1 MFDEKNQ
8 EQVVEETLEASEIQN
23 VEKASADDASTTT
36 ADNVAEIADYLNPEL
51 FNDVKTLSD
60 SDLDENSNPTE
71 VSDELEKKYSSTFG
85 DISEHSLIEG
95 RVVGMNDRDVL
106 IDIGFKSEGIID
118 RSEFKADDLPV
129 IGDQVEVYLEF
140 IEDASGNT
148 ILSKEK
154 ADFMRR
160 WKELKDAFESEKI
173 IKGKIVR
180 RIKGGLIVDLGVVQA
195 FLPGS
200 QVDVRPIQDFDIYL
214 DREIEI
220 RIVKFNESR
229 KNIVVS
235 HKVILEDSLQEQ
247 REALFKELEVGS
259 ILEGRVKN
267 VTDFGVFVDLG
278 GIDGLLHITD
288 LSWGRVNHPSEVLSM
303 NDLITV
309 KVIEYDEDRKRVS
322 LGLKQL
328 APHPWEDVE
337 IKYPIGNVVKGK
349 VVSLTNY
356 GCFIELEPGVE
367 GLVHVSEI
375 SWTKHIKNP
384 SEVYNMG
391 DDVDA
396 KVLSIDIED
405 KKISLGVKQLTPD
418 PWDEIEEKYMVGTVH
433 KAIVQNLTQ
442 FGAFAA
448 LEEGIDGL
456 VHVSDLSWTKVVK
469 HPKEVVEKD
478 QEIEVRILE
487 ISRENRRISLGFKQV
502 GDDPWPDI
510 VNHYEAGKEVSG
522 EIIRVLD
529 KGIIIQLEMGVEGI
543 IPFGKMSKKDR
554 RALANQ
560 YEIGANLSGIVMKVS
575 PEDKKVVLYKEELA
589 GAGNRTSANDE
600 VKQYLTNQKTDS
612 GEKLELPQELID
624 IASQAEKDGIED
636 DSMPLNLKSKKKNR
650 QPQWGWKFILKLN
663 KPIESLIGQKL
674 SLLFGALGLALL
686 LWIFVVSQ
694 DEYTLILD
702 LPIEARNLNV
712 QKAHKEEVPS

>member
-8 EQVVEETLEASEIQN
+8 EQVVEEALETSEIQN
-23 VEKASADDASTTT
+23 DEKVSAYNASTTT
-36 ADNVAEIADYLNPEL
+36 ADNVAEITDYLNPEL
-51 FNDVKTLSD
+51 FKDVKTLSD
-60 SDLDENSNPTE
+60 SDLEENSNPTQ
-71 VSDELEKKYSSTFG
+71 VSDELEKKYSGTFG

-118 RSEFKADDLPV
+118 RSEFKPDDLPL

-160 WKELKDAFESEKI
+160 WKELKDAFENEKI

-235 HKVILEDSLQEQ
+235 HKIILEDSLQEQ

-337 IKYPIGNVVKGK
+337 IKFPIGNVVKGK

-391 DDVDA
+391 DEVDA

-433 KAIVQNLTQ
+433 KATVQNLTQ

-448 LEEGIDGL
+448 LEEGVDGL

-502 GDDPWPDI
+502 GDDPWPEI

-529 KGIIIQLEMGVEGI
+529 KGIIIQLDMDVEGI

-589 GAGNRTSANDE
+589 GTGNRTTANDE

-624 IASQAEKDGIED
+624 LASQAEKDGIED
-636 DSMPLNLKSKKKNR
+636 GATDSE
-650 QPQWGWKFILKLN
+650 F
-663 KPIESLIGQKL
+663 EGQK
-674 SLLFGALGLALL
+674 
-686 LWIFVVSQ
+686 
-694 DEYTLILD
+694 
-702 LPIEARNLNV
+702 
-712 QKAHKEEVPS
+712 EE

>member
-1 MFDEKNQ
+1 MFE
-8 EQVVEETLEASEIQN
+8 EQNKEQAAEETLVHSAEQNKEEVSAKEAS
-23 VEKASADDASTTT
+23 SAT
-36 ADNVAEIADYLNPEL
+36 AENVAEILDYLDPEL
-51 FNDVKTLSD
+51 FKDIKILKDNDFDDKG
-60 SDLDENSNPTE
+60 N
-71 VSDELEKKYSSTFG
+71 SDEIDIELENKYSSTFG

-118 RSEFKADDLPV
+118 RSEFKVDDLPE

-160 WKELKDAFESEKI
+160 WKELKDAYESEKI
-173 IKGKIVR
+173 ISGKIVR

-235 HKVILEDSLQEQ
+235 HKIILEDSLQEQ

-267 VTDFGVFVDLG
+267 ITDFGVFVDLG

-303 NDLITV
+303 NDSITV
-309 KVIEYDEDRKRVS
+309 KVIEYDEERKRVS

-391 DDVDA
+391 DEVDA
-396 KVLSIDIED
+396 KVLSIDSED

-433 KAIVQNLTQ
+433 KAVVQNLTQ

-469 HPKEVVEKD
+469 HPKELVEKD

-487 ISRENRRISLGFKQV
+487 VSRENRRISLGFRQV
-502 GDDPWPDI
+502 EDDPWPGI
-510 VNHYEAGKEVSG
+510 VDYYDAGKEVSG

-554 RALANQ
+554 RALATQ

-575 PEDKKVVLYKEELA
+575 PEDKKVILFKEELA

-612 GEKLELPQELID
+612 GEKLELPQELLD
-624 IASQAEKDGIED
+624 IASQAEKDGEG
-636 DSMPLNLKSKKKNR
+636 N
-650 QPQWGWKFILKLN
+650 
-663 KPIESLIGQKL
+663 ESSG
-674 SLLFGALGLALL
+674 SE
-686 LWIFVVSQ
+686 S
-694 DEYTLILD
+694 DE
-702 LPIEARNLNV
+702 
-712 QKAHKEEVPS
+712 QKEE